1 MTSFWLADRNRSE
14 AEDRTPP
21 RVRQLLENIED
32 ARQALVSHPVYTRVD
47 SVANMHTFMAYHMW
61 AVWDFMCLLK
71 GLQVNLSCVQVPW
84 YPQGDRTLRRLVN
97 EIVVAEETDEDG
109 QGGYAAHFELY
120 LEAMEQCGAD
130 AGPTQR
136 FIEALRQGQDVR
148 SALALSRAPEGARA
162 FSTDTCE
169 ILDSGSLPAIAAAFT
184 FGREDVVPLMFQEI
198 LDQVKQCD
206 LARYDRFIYYLDRHI
221 AVDAD
226 EHGPMAFEMVDRICG
241 DDPAN
246 WASAEASARR
256 HIESRIR
263 LWDGALEAIEQ
274 QEREAS
280 AQKIA

>member
-21 RVRQLLENIED
+21 RVRELLANIED
-32 ARQALVSHPVYTRVD
+32 AREALVSHPVYARVD
-47 SVANMHTFMAYHMW
+47 SVRNMHTFMSFHIW

-84 YPQGDRTLRRLVN
+84 FPHGDRTLRRLVN

-109 QGGYAAHFELY
+109 KGGYAAHFELY
-120 LEAMEQCGAD
+120 LEAMDQCGAN
-130 AGPTQR
+130 AGPTHR
-136 FIEALRQGQDVR
+136 FIDALRRGLEVNA
-148 SALALSRAPEGARA
+148 ALELANPPEGARV
-162 FSTDTCE
+162 FSKDTCD
-169 ILDSGSLPAIAAAFT
+169 ILATGSLPAIAAAFT

-198 LDQVKQCD
+198 LDQVKRCD
-206 LARYDRFIYYLDRHI
+206 LAQYDRFIYYLDRHI

-226 EHGPMAFEMVDRICG
+226 EHGPMAFEMVDLICG
-241 DDPAN
+241 DDPNN
-246 WASAEASARR
+246 WAQAETAARR

-274 QEREAS
+274 QGEALMR
-280 AQKIA
+280 KIA

>member
-14 AEDRTPP
+14 TEDRTPP
-21 RVRQLLENIED
+21 RVRQLLANIED
-32 ARQALVSHPVYTRVD
+32 AREALVTHPVYARVD
-47 SVANMHTFMAYHMW
+47 SVESMHTFMAYHIW

-71 GLQVNLSCVQVPW
+71 GLQTNLTCVQVPW
-84 YPQGDRTLRRLVN
+84 YPQGDRTLRRLIN

-130 AGPTQR
+130 AAPTQR
-136 FIEALRQGQDVR
+136 FIDALRHGLGVR
-148 SALALSRAPEGARA
+148 SALDISMAPAGARA
-162 FSTDTCE
+162 FSLDTCA
-169 ILDSGSLPAIAAAFT
+169 IIDSGSLPAIAAAFT

-198 LDQVKQCD
+198 LDQVQQCD
-206 LARYDRFIYYLDRHI
+206 LTRYDRFIYYLDRHI

-241 DDPAN
+241 DDPAR
-246 WASAEASARR
+246 WASAEAAARR

-263 LWDGALEAIEQ
+263 LWDGALEAIEDLDRQ
-274 QEREAS
+274 AP